1 MSNAMSRQSKSEYIT
16 VKRERYGCTKKRK
29 TKSRIIDEVVETLG
43 FERKYAIRLLTG
55 NRTFRPHKGRGKAY
69 SDEAIAL
76 LIDLWRRANE
86 PNSKYFKAQ
95 MARLLRDLRAVR
107 NVPERLAQELLR
119 MSASTIERNLKG
131 LARKPLGALRKTY
144 RAKESKSLA
153 FVEVGS
159 GERIPACDVEP
170 GDIQVDTAALCGGD
184 LRDNFIWVLTLTDRR
199 TQWTEI
205 RAVWNKGAE
214 GIFAALEEMLAS
226 FPFRIYSLHYDN
238 GAEFMNAHLVRFAQ
252 RHPNLRYA
260 RSRTGRCNDNAHVEQ
275 KNESVVRKLFGYR
288 RFDDPGLLEAVNR
301 LCRQWSEYNNPCVV
315 SCMTLFKTQRTT
327 RKGYTHH
334 YDTPATPAERVLRHN
349 GLTVRHRKALER
361 RFRETN
367 ALLLFDQLSRSL
379 TRLCRKQET
388 HRLRQ
393 QAQADA
399 PHLIEW
405 AAHPLE
411 HPAPLPP
418 DTPPN
423 TSPRPPPS
431 ILQCPV
437 NDEHLPTPLTPSV
450 SFLFDE

>member
-1 MSNAMSRQSKSEYIT
+1 
-16 VKRERYGCTKKRK
+16 
-29 TKSRIIDEVVETLG
+29 
-43 FERKYAIRLLTG
+43 
-55 NRTFRPHKGRGKAY
+55 
-69 SDEAIAL
+69 
-76 LIDLWRRANE
+76 
-86 PNSKYFKAQ
+86 
-95 MARLLRDLRAVR
+95 
-107 NVPERLAQELLR
+107 

-144 RAKESKSLA
+144 RTKESKSLA

-275 KNESVVRKLFGYR
+275 KNESVVRKLFRLSTLR
-288 RFDDPGLLEAVNR
+288 RPRPPG
-301 LCRQWSEYNNPCVV
+301 
-315 SCMTLFKTQRTT
+315 SCQ
-327 RKGYTHH
+327 
-334 YDTPATPAERVLRHN
+334 P
-349 GLTVRHRKALER
+349 
-361 RFRETN
+361 
-367 ALLLFDQLSRSL
+367 
-379 TRLCRKQET
+379 
-388 HRLRQ
+388 
-393 QAQADA
+393 
-399 PHLIEW
+399 
-405 AAHPLE
+405 
-411 HPAPLPP
+411 PLPP
-418 DTPPN
+418 MVGIQQPLRRLLHDPLQDPAHHPQRLHPPLRHPRHPCR
-423 TSPRPPPS
+423 TRPSAQRPHRPPPQSPRTPLSRNERPPPLRPTQPQPHPPLPQARDPPPSPTSTSRRPTPHRGGCAPPRTPRAPTTRHITQHLTSPPPS

>member
-1 MSNAMSRQSKSEYIT
+1 MSRQSKSEYIT

-55 NRTFRPHKGRGKAY
+55 NRTFRPHKGRGKTY

-144 RAKESKSLA
+144 RTKESKSLA

-205 RAVWNKGAE
+205 RAVWN
-214 GIFAALEEMLAS
+214 I
-226 FPFRIYSLHYDN
+226 
-238 GAEFMNAHLVRFAQ
+238 
-252 RHPNLRYA
+252 
-260 RSRTGRCNDNAHVEQ
+260 
-275 KNESVVRKLFGYR
+275 
-288 RFDDPGLLEAVNR
+288 
-301 LCRQWSEYNNPCVV
+301 
-315 SCMTLFKTQRTT
+315 
-327 RKGYTHH
+327 
-334 YDTPATPAERVLRHN
+334 RHN

-399 PHLIEW
+399 PHLIEG

-418 DTPPN
+418 DTSPN
-423 TSPRPPPS
+423 TSPRPLPPS
-431 ILQCPV
+431 F
-437 NDEHLPTPLTPSV
+437 SV
-450 SFLFDE
+450 Q